1 VKSRPYTTREEIA
14 NAVTHGAGV
23 IGGLVGAK
31 LLLVVAACA
40 GAMAVL
46 GAWVF
51 AVSLILM
58 YGASTLYH
66 SVQHPR
72 LKSWLR
78 LVDHCAIYVFI
89 AGTYTPFTLLGLRGA
104 WGWSLFGVIWGLAV
118 AGVVFKLFWIG
129 RFPRVSTAIYL
140 AMGWL
145 IVVAAVPTIRA
156 LSPSILVWLFVG
168 GMAYTVGT
176 YFYHN
181 ERIPYAHAIWHLF
194 VLAGSVS
201 HAIAV
206 GIQVSGG

>member
-1 VKSRPYTTREEIA
+1 MKVHPRLSAEEIA
-14 NAVTHGAGV
+14 NALTHGAGV
-23 IGGLVGAK
+23 VASLAGWKI
-31 LLLVVAACA
+31 LVVLAACA
-40 GAMAVL
+40 GALAVT

-51 AVSLILM
+51 GAALFVLYS
-58 YGASTLYH
+58 ASTLYH
-66 SVQHPR
+66 AARNPR
-72 LKSWLR
+72 VKRWLK
-78 LVDHCAIYVFI
+78 LVDHCAIYVLI
-89 AGTYTPFTLLGLRGA
+89 AATYTPFTLLGLRGA

-129 RFPRVSTAIYL
+129 RFPRVSTGIYL

-156 LSPSILVWLFVG
+156 LSPSILFWLFLG
-168 GMAYTVGT
+168 GMAYTIGT

-181 ERIPYAHAIWHLF
+181 ERIPFAHAIWHLF

-201 HAIAV
+201 HAVAV